1 MGTKQIETATV
12 IGSITSVA
20 GGNATV
26 IVTGAYIDNSP
37 ITLSVGVAN
46 LDTDALVA
54 EKIRVALSRNA
65 YISAQYATSGT
76 GANVVLTDHTAR
88 SNDTTLNINVDNGTC
103 TGLTAAPTSA
113 NTLAGSGIS
122 NGYADLST
130 FNARFF
136 PNDITSDAVRDG
148 IIENL
153 ITSVSRQIDN
163 YCHRQFY
170 KETATKYFSPEEP
183 HVLFVDEL
191 QTITTIKTD
200 EDLDGTF
207 EVTMTTDDYRKMPL
221 NAVADVTPTL
231 WLKIKPNSSHWFPV
245 EESTVEIAG
254 EWGYCDIANVP
265 YPVKEACYIQ
275 AERLYM
281 RQSAP
286 FGVVGSAEMGS
297 LAVIP
302 KFDPDVK
309 MLLDSYVRLF

>member
-12 IGSITSVA
+12 IGAITSVA

-26 IVTGAYIDNSP
+26 IVTGAYIDTSP
-37 ITLSVGVAN
+37 ITLSVAVVN

-76 GANVVLTDHTAR
+76 GANVVITDHTAR
-88 SNDTTLNINVDNGTC
+88 ANDTTLNINIDNGTC

-113 NTLAGSGIS
+113 NTLAGSGIT

-130 FNARFF
+130 FNARFL
-136 PNDITSDAVRDG
+136 PSDTTGDAVRDNV
-148 IIENL
+148 IEQI

-170 KETATKYFSPEEP
+170 KETATKYYSPAEP

-191 QTITTIKTD
+191 QTITTIKLD
-200 EDLDGTF
+200 EDLDGVY
-207 EVTMTTDDYRKMPL
+207 EVTLASTEYRKMPL
-221 NAVADVTPTL
+221 NTVTDVTPTL
-231 WLKIKPNSSHWFPV
+231 WLKITPISNHMFPTGDA
-245 EESTVEIAG
+245 TVEIVAD
-254 EWGYCDIANVP
+254 WGYCDIANVP
-265 YPVKEACYIQ
+265 NPVKEACYIQ

-297 LAVIP
+297 MAVIP
-302 KFDPDVK
+302 KLDPDVK
-309 MLLDSYVRLF
+309 QLLDSYMRLF